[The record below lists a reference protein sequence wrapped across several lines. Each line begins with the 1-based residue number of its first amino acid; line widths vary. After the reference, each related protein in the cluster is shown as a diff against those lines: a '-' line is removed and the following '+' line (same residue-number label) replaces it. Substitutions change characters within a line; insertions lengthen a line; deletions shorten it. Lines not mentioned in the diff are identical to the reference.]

1 MISSS
6 YRYFVAISED
16 LSIRKAAERVHI
28 SPSALSRQVML
39 LEAEYGQALLTRKAN
54 GVELT
59 AAGDILVR
67 HIHSLLRQEH
77 ALKGDLADLG
87 NLQFGHIR
95 IACGNG
101 FATSLANLILPEF
114 YKLHP
119 GVSYTVAVDPG
130 DEVMRSIA
138 EDQAD
143 IGLTF
148 NPPAHPA
155 IEVISSFK
163 APLLAV
169 TSPQRTYKKISGG
182 VSIDEL
188 STTPLALPRFNHGIR
203 RLVHQVEMAEG
214 VRLRPAMESN
224 SYEVLK
230 SFIMNRNG
238 VSLFP
243 YFSVAQ
249 ELKEGKLRA
258 HPLANVMFQSTNGAI
273 IVRRGRHSSLAA
285 TEFLKHLKQEI
296 HAWENGGPT

>member
-39 LEAEYGQALLTRKAN
+39 LEAEYGQALLIRKAN

-59 AAGDILVR
+59 AAGDILLR

-95 IACGNG
+95 VACGNG
-101 FATSLANLILPEF
+101 FATSLANLVLPEF
-114 YKLHP
+114 YDIHP
-119 GVSYTVAVDPG
+119 GVTYTVAVYPG
-130 DEVMRSIA
+130 DEVIRSIA
-138 EDQAD
+138 EDLAD

-169 TSPQRTYKKISGG
+169 TSPQRTYKKARGG
-182 VSIDEL
+182 VSIEEL
-188 STTPLALPRFNHGIR
+188 SKTPLALPRFNHGIR

-258 HPLANVMFQSTNGAI
+258 RPLENAMFQSTSGAI
-273 IVRRGRHSSLAA
+273 IIRRGRHSSLAA
-285 TEFLKHLKQEI
+285 TEFLKHLKQKI
-296 HAWENGGPT
+296 HAWENDGLK

>member
-1 MISSS
+1 
-6 YRYFVAISED
+6 
-16 LSIRKAAERVHI
+16 
-28 SPSALSRQVML
+28 
-39 LEAEYGQALLTRKAN
+39 
-54 GVELT
+54 
-59 AAGDILVR
+59 
-67 HIHSLLRQEH
+67 
-77 ALKGDLADLG
+77 
-87 NLQFGHIR
+87 
-95 IACGNG
+95 
-101 FATSLANLILPEF
+101 
-114 YKLHP
+114 
-119 GVSYTVAVDPG
+119 
-130 DEVMRSIA
+130 
-138 EDQAD
+138 
-143 IGLTF
+143 

-182 VSIDEL
+182 VSIEEL
-188 STTPLALPRFNHGIR
+188 SKTPLALPRFNHGIR

-258 HPLANVMFQSTNGAI
+258 RPLENAMFQSTSGAI
-273 IVRRGRHSSLAA
+273 IIRRGRHSSLAA
-285 TEFLKHLKQEI
+285 TEFLKHLKQKI
-296 HAWENGGPT
+296 HAWENDGLK